1 MPRRIDLL
9 IGLLLTVATQV
20 ELWTV
25 EDVSPPFWLQVVSFV
40 LITAP
45 IAWRRRAPL
54 AATAVVAV
62 GFCLQTVAGQAEVL
76 GGFIAAIL
84 ITYAVAAHE
93 NRRRALVGAALVTV
107 GIVLSALYDPA
118 NRTFGDTFGNLFL
131 FAVIWTL
138 GRLVRSRQRRADV
151 AELTVQEREEQ
162 ARAAVRDERAR
173 IARELHDVVAHSVSV
188 MVLHAGAARRVL
200 QSDPERAAQP
210 LLLVEETG
218 RQALTEMQRL
228 LGILRENGAPAALTP
243 QPGLDELPALAEQMQ
258 CSGLPVEL
266 QIDGGARPLPA
277 GVALAA
283 YRIVQEALTNALK
296 HAGPATARVRIAYH
310 PHEVQL
316 EILDDGRGGGPG
328 GGSGHGLVGMR
339 ERAALYGGELDAG
352 ARAEGGFRVWARLP
366 LDQVR
371 A

>member
-25 EDVSPPFWLQVVSFV
+25 ERVSEPFWLQVVSFL

-62 GFCLQTVAGQAEVL
+62 GFSLQTVAGQAEVL
-76 GGFIAAIL
+76 GGFIAAIV

-93 NRRRALVGAALVTV
+93 PRRRALIGAVLVTV

-118 NRTFGDTFGNLFL
+118 NRTFADTFGNFFL

-151 AELTVQEREEQ
+151 AELTAQEREEQ

-200 QSDPERAAQP
+200 PSDPERAAQP

-218 RQALTEMQRL
+218 RQALAEMQRL
-228 LGILRENGAPAALTP
+228 LGILREDGAPAALTP
-243 QPGLDELPALAEQMQ
+243 QPGIDDLRALAEQVQ
-258 CSGLPVEL
+258 RSGCRSSFGSRVAP
-266 QIDGGARPLPA
+266 ARFPPA
-277 GVALAA
+277 S
-283 YRIVQEALTNALK
+283 
-296 HAGPATARVRIAYH
+296 
-310 PHEVQL
+310 
-316 EILDDGRGGGPG
+316 PG
-328 GGSGHGLVGMR
+328 GVQD
-339 ERAALYGGELDAG
+339 RARG
-352 ARAEGGFRVWARLP
+352 ADQRAQAR
-366 LDQVR
+366 R
-371 A
+371 ASHARRC

>member
-1 MPRRIDLL
+1 MPPRSDLL
-9 IGLLLTVATQV
+9 IALLLTVVTQV

-25 EDVSPPFWLQVVSFV
+25 DRVEDPFWLQVISFL

-62 GFCLQTVAGQAEVL
+62 GFSLQIVAGEAEVL

-93 NRRRALVGAALVTV
+93 DRRGALIGAALVTV

-118 NRTFGDTFGNLFL
+118 NRSFADTSGNLFL
-131 FAVIWTL
+131 FGVIWAL
-138 GRLVRSRQRRADV
+138 GRTVRSRQRRADV
-151 AELTVQEREEQ
+151 AEVTAKEREEQ

-200 QSDPERAAQP
+200 GDDSDRVAEP

-218 RQALTEMQRL
+218 RQALAEMQRL
-228 LGILRENGAPAALTP
+228 LGILREDGAPAALTP
-243 QPGLDELPALAEQMQ
+243 QPGLDDLPALAEQMRR
-258 CSGLPVEL
+258 SGLPVEL
-266 QIDGGARPLPA
+266 KVEGDSRPLPA
-277 GVALAA
+277 GLALAA

-296 HAGPATARVRIAYH
+296 HAGPATASVRVAYG
-310 PHEVQL
+310 PHDVELEVV
-316 EILDDGRGGGPG
+316 DDGRGGGSG
-328 GGSGHGLVGMR
+328 GGTGHGLVGMR
-339 ERAALYGGELDAG
+339 ERAALYGGHVEAGPLD
-352 ARAEGGFRVWARLP
+352 EGGFRVRARLP
-366 LDQVR
+366 LERVP

>member
-20 ELWTV
+20 ELWNV
-25 EDVSPPFWLQVVSFV
+25 ERVSEPFWLQVISFV

-54 AATAVVAV
+54 PATAVVAV
-62 GFCLQTVAGQAEVL
+62 GFSLQTVAGVAEVL
-76 GGFIAAIL
+76 GGFIAAIV

-93 NRRRALVGAALVTV
+93 HRRRALIGAAFVTV

-118 NRTFGDTFGNLFL
+118 NRTFADTFGNLFL

-138 GRLVRSRQRRADV
+138 GRLVRSRQQRADV
-151 AELTVQEREEQ
+151 AELTAQEREEQ
-162 ARAAVRDERAR
+162 ARVAVRDERAR

-200 QSDPERAAQP
+200 HSDPARAAPP

-218 RQALTEMQRL
+218 RQALAEMQRL
-228 LGILRENGAPAALTP
+228 LGILRENGAPTSLTP
-243 QPGLDELPALAEQMQ
+243 QPGLDDLPALAEQVQ
-258 CSGLPVEL
+258 RSGLPVEL
-266 QIDGGARPLPA
+266 RVEGHARPLPA

-296 HAGPATARVRIAYH
+296 HAGPATASVRIAYH
-310 PHEVQL
+310 AHEVQL
-316 EILDDGRGGGPG
+316 EIVDDGRGGGPG

-339 ERAALYGGELDAG
+339 ERAALYGGEIAAG
-352 ARAEGGFRVWARLP
+352 ALAEGGFRVWARLP
-366 LDQVR
+366 LDRVP